1 MNQFKLKK
9 IIKNNLKK
17 IRNESYFSLCYKFN
31 EIKNSDDMV
40 LLTILN
46 NEINEELKKI
56 ELVEI
61 EKKIKL
67 LTDDYTKNKNL
78 FSKNQQIRIDSKIKN
93 CTGYYNKK

>member
-1 MNQFKLKK
+1 MYGTPFNNLDGFCRFFNREVYYMNQFKLKK

-17 IRNESYFSLCYKFN
+17 IRNESYFSLCYKYN

-56 ELVEI
+56 KLVEI
-61 EKKIKL
+61 KKKIL
-67 LTDDYTKNKNL
+67 
-78 FSKNQQIRIDSKIKN
+78 S
-93 CTGYYNKK
+93 